1 MYKPKRVCCK
11 CSAAQLMET
20 VLTFFIAGFFTA
32 FGWWAAGKVTIKID
46 THYEEKQDDIR
57 STND

>member
-1 MYKPKRVCCK
+1 MHKCQWVYSKRDAK
-11 CSAAQLMET
+11 LMET

-32 FGWWAAGKVTIKID
+32 FGWWAAEKVTIKID

>member
-1 MYKPKRVCCK
+1 
-11 CSAAQLMET
+11 MET

-32 FGWWAAGKVTIKID
+32 FGWWAATKVTTKID
-46 THYEEKQDDIR
+46 THYEENQDDIR